1 MKNYGHKLGV
11 ITAMALAA
19 ALPERKLTKEFLE
32 SEIDKV
38 EYNRFGETN
47 THCTITTKSGFTFTG
62 ESACVDPN
70 NYNKELGEKYA
81 YENAF
86 EKMWMPYGFWL
97 NKALAEFD
105 QRMNDDGEPKET
117 AVQTTWQD
125 RVCEEIGEL
134 VDRKEKL
141 EKCLSVDKPKF
152 VSDAQWD
159 LMKEQLQAM
168 YSYHN
173 ILIERLNEDAGVV
186 SSIRLAEK
194 SKSEGLLV
202 VSTVTPPV
210 DSQEHHQQPNMD
222 FGYAVKMMKEG
233 KRVERAGWNGK
244 GMWLGL
250 VNTGYYDVG
259 CSVVN
264 DIDSLL
270 PWIGMKTADNKFV
283 PWLASQTDVLAEDWQ
298 IVDWG

>member
-19 ALPERKLTKEFLE
+19 ALPGRTLTKEFLE

-97 NKALAEFD
+97 HKALAEYD

-117 AVQTTWQD
+117 AAQTTWQD

-141 EKCLSVDKPKF
+141 EKFLSGDKPDF
-152 VSDAQWD
+152 VSDAQWG

-186 SSIRLAEK
+186 SGI
-194 SKSEGLLV
+194 
-202 VSTVTPPV
+202 
-210 DSQEHHQQPNMD
+210 
-222 FGYAVKMMKEG
+222 
-233 KRVERAGWNGK
+233 
-244 GMWLGL
+244 
-250 VNTGYYDVG
+250 
-259 CSVVN
+259 
-264 DIDSLL
+264 SLDEQ
-270 PWIGMKTADNKFV
+270 GN
-283 PWLASQTDVLAEDWQ
+283 
-298 IVDWG
+298 